1 MDNAKQLIVNFFVL
15 KGFDIIGTLIILGA
29 GFFLSQ
35 WVGKVVQKWLQKQD
49 LEPPVRGLMVK
60 FVRLVIMAFVVV
72 IAMQQLGVPIA
83 PMIAGIGVA
92 GVGIGLAMQGLL
104 GNMVAGLM
112 IIFTRPFRVGEY
124 IEIAGVHGMVA
135 SIDLLSSTLTHLDMS
150 RVVIPNRK
158 IMGEILHNYGTI
170 RQLELSAGVAYA
182 SDLGHVFRTL
192 DQVLRADARVLKDP
206 APVVGISAMADS
218 SIEIAIKPWVK
229 MPDYVS
235 AAGDLNRAVV
245 EAFRKEQI
253 EMPFP
258 QREIRLLNTAAG
270 EPAK

>member
-15 KGFDIIGTLIILGA
+15 KGVDIIGTMIILGA

-35 WVGKVVQKWLQKQD
+35 WTGNVVQKWLQKQD

-60 FVRLVIMAFVVV
+60 FVRLIVMAFVVV
-72 IAMQQLGVPIA
+72 VAMQQLGVPIA

-112 IIFTRPFRVGEY
+112 IIFTKPFRVGEY
-124 IEIAGVHGMVA
+124 VEIAGVNGMVA
-135 SIDLLSSTLTHLDMS
+135 GIELLSTTLTHLDLS

-170 RQLELSAGVAYA
+170 RQLDLRVGVAYS
-182 SDLGHVFRTL
+182 SDLGLVFRTL
-192 DQVLRADARVLKDP
+192 DGILRADARVLKDP
-206 APVVGISAMADS
+206 APVVGVSAMADS
-218 SIEIAIKPWVK
+218 SIEVSIKPWVK
-229 MPDYVS
+229 VPDYVPT
-235 AAGDLNRAVV
+235 GGELNRAVI
-245 EAFRKEQI
+245 EAFRKEQVEI
-253 EMPFP
+253 PFP
-258 QREIRLLNTAAG
+258 QREVRLLNAAAID
-270 EPAK
+270 PVK